1 MYIMRC
7 RIPCSVYLSFSLYIF
22 NQSINPIPITSSSS
36 FYQLHHQRSTHP
48 PPTSYTLVHQQPFPR
63 ISISS
68 KSTIS
73 LPPSQPSLPSK
84 TQKTHQPHQ
93 EKEKRKK
100 RKMCLIHQIRC
111 RCGHNGNIQTRCPDN
126 PGRGFTP
133 RCRAHGI
140 RNTGRA
146 PLAGA
151 SHNRTSRPPMLAV
164 PPPPLPLPSS
174 HQQLPLGAAAAD
186 RTQAGCPRCH
196 EPIYLWGVGR
206 EMEALGM

>member
-1 MYIMRC
+1 MIGS
-7 RIPCSVYLSFSLYIF
+7 RIPCSICISLSLSLY
-22 NQSINPIPITSSSS
+22 SINPIPIPITFTSSS
-36 FYQLHHQRSTHP
+36 FYQLHHQSSTNP
-48 PPTSYTLVHQQPFPR
+48 PPISYTLIPQQPLPKSQ
-63 ISISS
+63 ISPKNQPHPS
-68 KSTIS
+68 
-73 LPPSQPSLPSK
+73 PPSHPSHPI
-84 TQKTHQPHQ
+84 QPHP
-93 EKEKRKK
+93 E
-100 RKMCLIHQIRC
+100 KMCLIHQIRC

-151 SHNRTSRPPMLAV
+151 SHSRTSRPPMLAV
-164 PPPPLPLPSS
+164 PPPPPPSPS
-174 HQQLPLGAAAAD
+174 HQLPGAAAAD
-186 RTQAGCPRCH
+186 RTQTGCPRCH

>member
-1 MYIMRC
+1 MWYISL
-7 RIPCSVYLSFSLYIF
+7 PLYIF
-22 NQSINPIPITSSSS
+22 DQSHTHHLHLLSSSS
-36 FYQLHHQRSTHP
+36 STTPQPNQSTTHIVHSNPSKTP
-48 PPTSYTLVHQQPFPR
+48 PQNLKSRQ
-63 ISISS
+63 
-68 KSTIS
+68 KSTTS
-73 LPPSQPSLPSK
+73 LPPI
-84 TQKTHQPHQ
+84 HPHP
-93 EKEKRKK
+93 E
-100 RKMCLIHQIRC
+100 KMCLIHQIRC

-151 SHNRTSRPPMLAV
+151 SHSRTSRPPIITV
-164 PPPPLPLPSS
+164 PPPLPLPQQQQ
-174 HQQLPLGAAAAD
+174 QQLPLGAAAAAAAAD

>member
-1 MYIMRC
+1 MYIIGS
-7 RIPCSVYLSFSLYIF
+7 RIPCSIHISLSLSIF
-22 NQSINPIPITSSSS
+22 NQSHPHHLLSSSS
-36 FYQLHHQRSTHP
+36 SSSSTTPQPNQSTTHIVHSDPPNP
-48 PPTSYTLVHQQPFPR
+48 PPPNLKSRQ
-63 ISISS
+63 

-73 LPPSQPSLPSK
+73 LPSLPPI
-84 TQKTHQPHQ
+84 QPHPP
-93 EKEKRKK
+93 
-100 RKMCLIHQIRC
+100 KMCLIHQIRC

-151 SHNRTSRPPMLAV
+151 SHNRTSRPPMLAL
-164 PPPPLPLPSS
+164 PPPLPLPS
-174 HQQLPLGAAAAD
+174 HQQQPLGATAAAAD

>member
-1 MYIMRC
+1 MRC
-7 RIPCSVYLSFSLYIF
+7 RIPCGISLSLSLYI
-22 NQSINPIPITSSSS
+22 QSINPIPITSSPPPPPSH
-36 FYQLHHQRSTHP
+36 QLHHQRSTNP
-48 PPTSYTLVHQQPFPR
+48 PPISYALIHQKPLPR
-63 ISISS
+63 IPISP
-68 KSTIS
+68 KINHI
-73 LPPSQPSLPSK
+73 PPSLPSNLP
-84 TQKTHQPHQ
+84 KTHHPNQQ
-93 EKEKRKK
+93 KENRKK
-100 RKMCLIHQIRC
+100 KGKKMCLIHQIRC

-151 SHNRTSRPPMLAV
+151 SHSRTSRAPILAV
-164 PPPPLPLPSS
+164 PPPLPLPSPS
-174 HQQLPLGAAAAD
+174 HQLPLGAAAAAD

>member
-1 MYIMRC
+1 MWYISL
-7 RIPCSVYLSFSLYIF
+7 PLYIF
-22 NQSINPIPITSSSS
+22 DQSHPHHLSS
-36 FYQLHHQRSTHP
+36 FYRLHHNPINP
-48 PPTSYTLVHQQPFPR
+48 PPISYTLVHQQPLNHIP
-63 ISISS
+63 
-68 KSTIS
+68 
-73 LPPSQPSLPSK
+73 PSLPSSLPPIPPI
-84 TQKTHQPHQ
+84 QPHP
-93 EKEKRKK
+93 E
-100 RKMCLIHQIRC
+100 KMCLIHQIRC

-151 SHNRTSRPPMLAV
+151 SHSRTSRPPMLAL
-164 PPPPLPLPSS
+164 PLPPLPLPS
-174 HQQLPLGAAAAD
+174 HQQLPLGAAAAAAD

>member
-1 MYIMRC
+1 MRC
-7 RIPCSVYLSFSLYIF
+7 RIPCSIYISLSIYSIV
-22 NQSINPIPITSSSS
+22 QSPSPSPPPPSH
-36 FYQLHHQRSTHP
+36 QLHHNPINP
-48 PPTSYTLVHQQPFPR
+48 PPTSSTLIHQKPLPK
-63 ISISS
+63 ISNLAK
-68 KSTIS
+68 KSTT
-73 LPPSQPSLPSK
+73 SLPSHP
-84 TQKTHQPHQ
+84 TPPR
-93 EKEKRKK
+93 KR
-100 RKMCLIHQIRC
+100 MCLIHQIRC

-151 SHNRTSRPPMLAV
+151 SHNRTSRPPIITV
-164 PPPPLPLPSS
+164 PPPLPLPS

>member
-1 MYIMRC
+1 MYIY
-7 RIPCSVYLSFSLYIF
+7 IYISLSLSFYIH
-22 NQSINPIPITSSSS
+22 SINPIPFSFSFTSSTSSSS
-36 FYQLHHQRSTHP
+36 SSTTHQRSTNP
-48 PPTSYTLVHQQPFPR
+48 PPISYPLINQKPLPKISNLAKNQPH
-63 ISISS
+63 
-68 KSTIS
+68 
-73 LPPSQPSLPSK
+73 PSLPSNPTPK
-84 TQKTHQPHQ
+84 
-93 EKEKRKK
+93 
-100 RKMCLIHQIRC
+100 KMCLIHQIRC

-151 SHNRTSRPPMLAV
+151 SHNRTSRSPIITVPP
-164 PPPPLPLPSS
+164 PPPPLPS
-174 HQQLPLGAAAAD
+174 HQQLPLGAAAAAAD

>member
-1 MYIMRC
+1 MWYI
-7 RIPCSVYLSFSLYIF
+7 YLSLYI
-22 NQSINPIPITSSSS
+22 QSINPITSSSSSS
-36 FYQLHHQRSTHP
+36 FYQLHTPNQSTTHIVHSNPPKP
-48 PPTSYTLVHQQPFPR
+48 PPKISNPAKNQPYP
-63 ISISS
+63 SHP
-68 KSTIS
+68 T
-73 LPPSQPSLPSK
+73 PPP
-84 TQKTHQPHQ
+84 
-93 EKEKRKK
+93 
-100 RKMCLIHQIRC
+100 KMCLIHQIRC

-151 SHNRTSRPPMLAV
+151 SHSRTSRPPMLALPP
-164 PPPPLPLPSS
+164 PPPPLPSPS
-174 HQQLPLGAAAAD
+174 HQLPLGAAAAAAD

>member
-1 MYIMRC
+1 MVYIS
-7 RIPCSVYLSFSLYIF
+7 PSLYI
-22 NQSINPIPITSSSS
+22 QSFNPITFTSTSSSS
-36 FYQLHHQRSTHP
+36 SSTTP
-48 PPTSYTLVHQQPFPR
+48 PQPNQSTTHIVHSNPPKTPPQ
-63 ISISS
+63 ISNLAK

-73 LPPSQPSLPSK
+73 LPSLPSLPPSHP
-84 TQKTHQPHQ
+84 TPPR
-93 EKEKRKK
+93 KR
-100 RKMCLIHQIRC
+100 MCLIHQIRC

-151 SHNRTSRPPMLAV
+151 SHSRTSRPPILAV
-164 PPPPLPLPSS
+164 PPPPLPLPS
-174 HQQLPLGAAAAD
+174 HQLPSNAAAAAAAD

>member
-1 MYIMRC
+1 MWYISL
-7 RIPCSVYLSFSLYIF
+7 PLYIF
-22 NQSINPIPITSSSS
+22 DQSHTHHLHLLSSSS
-36 FYQLHHQRSTHP
+36 STTPQPNQSTTHIVHSNPSKTP
-48 PPTSYTLVHQQPFPR
+48 PQNLKSRQ
-63 ISISS
+63 
-68 KSTIS
+68 KSTTS
-73 LPPSQPSLPSK
+73 LPPI
-84 TQKTHQPHQ
+84 HPHP
-93 EKEKRKK
+93 E
-100 RKMCLIHQIRC
+100 KMCLIHQIRC

-151 SHNRTSRPPMLAV
+151 SHSRTSRPPIITV
-164 PPPPLPLPSS
+164 PPPLPLPQQQQQ
-174 HQQLPLGAAAAD
+174 QQLPLGAAAAAAAAD

>member
-1 MYIMRC
+1 MYI
-7 RIPCSVYLSFSLYIF
+7 SLSLSIY
-22 NQSINPIPITSSSS
+22 SINPIPIPINSSSS
-36 FYQLHHQRSTHP
+36 STTPQLNQSTTHIVPSNP
-48 PPTSYTLVHQQPFPR
+48 PPTPPQNL
-63 ISISS
+63 
-68 KSTIS
+68 KSRQKINHI
-73 LPPSQPSLPSK
+73 PPSHPI
-84 TQKTHQPHQ
+84 QPHP
-93 EKEKRKK
+93 E
-100 RKMCLIHQIRC
+100 KMCLIHQIRC

-151 SHNRTSRPPMLAV
+151 SHSRTSRPPILAL

-174 HQQLPLGAAAAD
+174 HQQLPSGAAAAAD

>member
-1 MYIMRC
+1 MVYIS
-7 RIPCSVYLSFSLYIF
+7 PSLYI
-22 NQSINPIPITSSSS
+22 QSISPIPITSS
-36 FYQLHHQRSTHP
+36 FYQLHHNPINP
-48 PPTSYTLVHQQPFPR
+48 PPISYTLIHQKPLPQ
-63 ISISS
+63 ISNLAK
-68 KSTIS
+68 KSTTS
-73 LPPSQPSLPSK
+73 LPPI
-84 TQKTHQPHQ
+84 QPHP
-93 EKEKRKK
+93 E
-100 RKMCLIHQIRC
+100 KMCLIHQIRC

-151 SHNRTSRPPMLAV
+151 SHNRTSRPPILAL
-164 PPPPLPLPSS
+164 PPLPS
-174 HQQLPLGAAAAD
+174 HQQQLPSGAAGAAAAD

>member
-1 MYIMRC
+1 MWYI
-7 RIPCSVYLSFSLYIF
+7 SLSLYIF
-22 NQSINPIPITSSSS
+22 NQSHPHP
-36 FYQLHHQRSTHP
+36 HHLLLLLLSTT
-48 PPTSYTLVHQQPFPR
+48 PPTIAQSTTHIVHSNPPKRPPQISNLAKNQPH
-63 ISISS
+63 
-68 KSTIS
+68 
-73 LPPSQPSLPSK
+73 PSLPSNP
-84 TQKTHQPHQ
+84 TP
-93 EKEKRKK
+93 E
-100 RKMCLIHQIRC
+100 KMCLIHQIRC

-151 SHNRTSRPPMLAV
+151 SHSRTSRPPIIAL
-164 PPPPLPLPSS
+164 PPPLPLPS
-174 HQQLPLGAAAAD
+174 HQLPGAAAAD